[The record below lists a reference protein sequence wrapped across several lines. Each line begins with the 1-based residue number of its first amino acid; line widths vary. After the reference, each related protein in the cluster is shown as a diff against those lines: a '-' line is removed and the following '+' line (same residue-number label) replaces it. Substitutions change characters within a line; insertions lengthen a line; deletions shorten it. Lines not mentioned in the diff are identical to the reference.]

1 MNIDNMTARELMEIL
16 NHLFDE
22 FGSIDRSMTIGA
34 LSMYFRMHE
43 QAQES
48 LQEATQDDEATQSN
62 NSIDSTTEATE
73 RHSNPKRIMPSRKR
87 AITVNG
93 VTYESIKTACL
104 RLGVKYSTVTQ
115 ATYRHHTAPE
125 KVIEFLLNKRSM
137 NEA

>member
-16 NHLFDE
+16 NDLWEDFDTV
-22 FGSIDRSMTIGA
+22 SKPMLLGA
-34 LSMYFRMHE
+34 LCTHFHTVDRAT
-43 QAQES
+43 QS
-48 LQEATQDDEATQSN
+48 LQEATTEPQTAQSN
-62 NSIDSTTEATE
+62 NSTTDSIN
-73 RHSNPKRIMPSRKR
+73 RHDKPIRTVGQHR

-93 VTYESIKTACL
+93 ITYESIKTACL

-137 NEA
+137 NE